1 VAEFLGTGLLA
12 LVMLSVQHSTI
23 GLPYFVALAAGLTL
37 AMAMV
42 VLGRTGG
49 GHFNPAV
56 TVGMWTARQIKTI
69 PAVAYIVAQMLGAW
83 AAYYLYT
90 YFVKTSL
97 PVIENHYDSH
107 ILVAEA
113 IGAFILSLGFAAAV
127 FNRFWSV
134 KTAGTV
140 GVSYMMAIVVAA
152 SVIVTGGMGIGI
164 VNPAV
169 ALSMRAF
176 DVFGSMGWGTYVLG
190 PILGAVIGFNLYAL
204 LFAPENGLAR
214 IRAAIGEKTGRVAA
228 ATVSESVEIVGE
240 EETDDEED
248 AAIEEKNPAKHHTGK
263 HGKNRKGGKKK

>member
-1 VAEFLGTGLLA
+1 MAEFLGTGLLA

-42 VLGRTGG
+42 ALGRVGG
-49 GHFNPAV
+49 GHFNPAI
-56 TVGMWTARQIKTI
+56 TIGMWTARQIKTV
-69 PAVAYIVAQMLGAW
+69 PAAVYIVAQMLGAW

-107 ILVAEA
+107 VLVAEA
-113 IGAFILSLGFAAAV
+113 VGAFILSLGFAAAV

-140 GVSYMMAIVVAA
+140 GVSYMLAIVVAA

-176 DVFGSMGWGTYVLG
+176 DIFGSQGWGTFALGPVLG
-190 PILGAVIGFNLYAL
+190 SVIGFNLYAL

-214 IRAAIGEKTGRVAA
+214 IRAAIGEKSGRAAA
-228 ATVSESVEIVGE
+228 ATVSETVEVA
-240 EETDDEED
+240 DEED
-248 AAIEEKNPAKHHTGK
+248 IEGEEDIAEEKAPAKHHSGK
-263 HGKNRKGGKKK
+263 HGKNRKNNKKK